1 MNTEKVIQADI
12 ECLLN
17 SIGRATAGGNAG
29 RALEACG
36 ILKERLEDLD
46 RVKMLK
52 DVSKAHKQ
60 TQEEKHEQRDAG
72 HDL

>member
-17 SIGRATAGGNAG
+17 SIGKAAAGGNTG

-36 ILKERLEDLD
+36 MLKERIDDLE
-46 RVKMLK
+46 RVRLLK
-52 DVSKAHKQ
+52 EISKVREMEASGAN
-60 TQEEKHEQRDAG
+60 E
-72 HDL
+72 

>member
-17 SIGRATAGGNAG
+17 SIGKAAAGGNTG

-36 ILKERLEDLD
+36 MLKERIDDLE
-46 RVKMLK
+46 RVRLLK
-52 DVSKAHKQ
+52 EISKIREMEASGAN
-60 TQEEKHEQRDAG
+60 E
-72 HDL
+72 

>member
-17 SIGRATAGGNAG
+17 SIGKAAAGGNTG

-36 ILKERLEDLD
+36 MLKERIDDLE
-46 RVKMLK
+46 RVRLLK
-52 DVSKAHKQ
+52 EISKSREMEAS
-60 TQEEKHEQRDAG
+60 EANE
-72 HDL
+72 

>member
-17 SIGRATAGGNAG
+17 SIGKATAGGNTG

-36 ILKERLEDLD
+36 MLKERIDDLE
-46 RVKMLK
+46 RVRLLK
-52 DVSKAHKQ
+52 EISKV
-60 TQEEKHEQRDAG
+60 HEMEASEANE
-72 HDL
+72 

>member
-17 SIGRATAGGNAG
+17 SIGKAAAGGNTG

-36 ILKERLEDLD
+36 MLKERIDDLE
-46 RVKMLK
+46 RVRLLK
-52 DVSKAHKQ
+52 EISKIREMEAS
-60 TQEEKHEQRDAG
+60 EANE
-72 HDL
+72 

>member
-17 SIGRATAGGNAG
+17 SIGKATAGGNTG

-36 ILKERLEDLD
+36 MLKERIDDLE
-46 RVKMLK
+46 RVRLLK
-52 DVSKAHKQ
+52 EISKVREMEASGAN
-60 TQEEKHEQRDAG
+60 E
-72 HDL
+72 

>member
-17 SIGRATAGGNAG
+17 SIGKATAGGNTG

-36 ILKERLEDLD
+36 MLKERIENLE

-52 DVSKAHKQ
+52 DVSRTHEQ
-60 TQEEKHEQRDAG
+60 TKEERHEQRKAG
-72 HDL
+72 CDL

>member
-17 SIGRATAGGNAG
+17 SIGKATAGGNTG

-36 ILKERLEDLD
+36 MLKERIDDLE
-46 RVKMLK
+46 RVRPLK
-52 DVSKAHKQ
+52 EISKVREMEASGAN
-60 TQEEKHEQRDAG
+60 E
-72 HDL
+72 

>member
-17 SIGRATAGGNAG
+17 SIGKAAAGGNTG
-29 RALEACG
+29 RAIEACG
-36 ILKERLEDLD
+36 ILKERIEDLD

-60 TQEEKHEQRDAG
+60 TKEERHEQRDAG